1 MNQVQ
6 LIGRLTRDPEL
17 RYTTDG
23 TPVGDF
29 GLAVDRPLKDDEAD
43 FFEIVVW
50 RKLAETVANY
60 LTKGRKV
67 AVSGRLA
74 QDRWEKD
81 GQKRSMV
88 KVVAHGVEFLD
99 APKGEEGGQEGEGNA
114 PKAEPVPPPDDDDV
128 PF

>member
-23 TPVGDF
+23 TPVGAF
-29 GLAVDRPLKDDEAD
+29 GLAVSRRGQDDEAD

-50 RKLAETVANY
+50 RKLAESAANY

-67 AVSGRLA
+67 AISGRLT

-81 GQKRSMV
+81 GQRRSMV

-99 APKGEEGGQEGEGNA
+99 ARKGEEGGQE
-114 PKAEPVPPPDDDDV
+114 AEPVAPPDDDDV